1 MDHSYDLSYCQKG
14 LASLFERAH
23 VSSRHQDLQNI
34 VYYCLSPITPV
45 EETLEL
51 AKQYKNKDVFV
62 NLLYE
67 KALLLH
73 AGEHS
78 LTLDYRE
85 FCKNITR
92 PDTDAGKSLSCDKE
106 PLFHLLNLLWKN
118 DIRPSPSFWSP
129 IARSFQSRHYIV
141 FSTKKVDEEFFKS
154 TLSFFKDK
162 SLPPMIGAAIFSSSI
177 DVINHVLKVP
187 EKHKKASNMRS
198 DLHKGHFSIST
209 YQAVINQVDFGT
221 IALSNRMAIANLLDN
236 KMKEEP
242 QTGFA
247 LVKQFCNKTNIDLL
261 VLSKRIFNL
270 GSSEEILSCA
280 SLLRAC
286 AEEYGEKC
294 LTPSRRFVLHEKH
307 KDFLNKQLNEH
318 GLWSRS
324 PSEDISGILNYLAS
338 HEIRANIKDALQSK
352 PTPTKLR
359 KM

>member
-34 VYYCLSPITPV
+34 VYYCLSPIAPV

-85 FCKNITR
+85 FCKNLTASGT
-92 PDTDAGKSLSCDKE
+92 DTVNSFSCNKDH
-106 PLFHLLNLLWKN
+106 LFHVLNLLWTN
-118 DIRPSPSFWSP
+118 DIQPPLSFWSP
-129 IARSFQSRHYIV
+129 ISRSLQSRYYTV
-141 FSTKKVDEEFFKS
+141 FSTKKIDEDFFKS
-154 TLSFFKDK
+154 TLSFFKNK
-162 SLPPMIGAAIFSSSI
+162 NLPPMIGAIPLSSSI
-177 DVINHVLKVP
+177 DVINHVLKIP
-187 EKHKKASNMRS
+187 ANKPKTASHSN
-198 DLHKGHFSIST
+198 LHTSNFSHHT
-209 YQAVINQVDFGT
+209 YLALINQMDFGA
-221 IALSNRMAIANLLDN
+221 IALNNRMAIANLFNN
-236 KMKEEP
+236 KIKDEP
-242 QTGFA
+242 QTGFS
-247 LVKQFCNKTNIDLL
+247 LVKQFCGQKNIDLL

-307 KDFLNKQLNEH
+307 KDFLNKHLNEH
-318 GLWSRS
+318 GLWQGASS
-324 PSEDISGILNYLAS
+324 QDISGILNYLAS